1 MVVAL
6 SRHGLILPLGAATDA
21 LGHTAA
27 HGLNPRAAMPE
38 PRCRAWQRLAAF
50 AAHGLRDA
58 RVRVL
63 HASPW
68 THMSL
73 CTSTSRSAQQGPGL
87 RCPAEH
93 GRCRCCSTKPA
104 GGSGRSSRG
113 RSWLQCGQDVTEGWG
128 GVMPCAP
135 QGGCYIEGGGKAMFS
150 AGEVCGDRGHTAG
163 VVGKAGGAS
172 PVSTPRGCLPPAIA
186 KGRAWGAQRG
196 SWVGQTP
203 SPSPSP
209 GPRGQHTVPGSPSR
223 TATRLLPWQVSAP
236 RQRGDVLGTR
246 SSPVPHASPQAGPIT
261 GC

>member
-1 MVVAL
+1 MATPHSICCTWPQGCTCARVA
-6 SRHGLILPLGAATDA
+6 RQPLDTHVPVHQHLQECPAG
-21 LGHTAA
+21 
-27 HGLNPRAAMPE
+27 PRAAV
-38 PRCRAWQRLAAF
+38 PRRAREVQVLQHKASQGQREEQQGQELAAVR
-50 AAHGLRDA
+50 AGRD
-58 RVRVL
+58 RGV
-63 HASPW
+63 
-68 THMSL
+68 
-73 CTSTSRSAQQGPGL
+73 
-87 RCPAEH
+87 
-93 GRCRCCSTKPA
+93 GRGDAMCSA
-104 GGSGRSSRG
+104 GGMLHG
-113 RSWLQCGQDVTEGWG
+113 
-128 GVMPCAP
+128 
-135 QGGCYIEGGGKAMFS
+135 GGGKAMFS

-186 KGRAWGAQRG
+186 RGRAWGAQRG